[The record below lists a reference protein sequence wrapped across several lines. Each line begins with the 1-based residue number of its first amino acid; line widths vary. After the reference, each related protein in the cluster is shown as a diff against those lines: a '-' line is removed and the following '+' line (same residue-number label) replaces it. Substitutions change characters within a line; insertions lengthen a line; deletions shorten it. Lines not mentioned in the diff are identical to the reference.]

1 MQITTTNQTANKITG
16 VVRSAVQ
23 AFFATLI
30 VALTPII
37 EALDIADEVTA
48 TAAVLT
54 SLVVAVVLG
63 AYWWILTTLS
73 HMPVVTGN
81 PILAAVVAALMGGK
95 QSPVYGGST
104 ANYTVVNPDGTE
116 TSLTDYID
124 TKFDEK

>member
-1 MQITTTNQTANKITG
+1 MNELNNTSQKITG

-30 VALTPII
+30 VAITPII
-37 EALDIADEVTA
+37 EALDITEEVTA

-73 HMPVVTGN
+73 QQPVVTSK
-81 PILAAVVAALMGGK
+81 PILAAVIAALMGGRK
-95 QSPVYGGST
+95 APTYVE
-104 ANYTVVNPDGTE
+104 TE
-116 TSLTDYID
+116 VID
-124 TKFDEK
+124 V